1 MPGGQGMRAVSARGS
16 RGILLLG
23 GSRQQVVAIE
33 AAKRLGYRT
42 VLCDYLPD
50 NPGRLVADSFHLV
63 STTDRDAVLEVARA
77 EGVSGVLAYASDP
90 AAATAAYVAQELGL
104 PGNPLRSVEVLS
116 EKHLF
121 RAFLR
126 ENGLPCPRA
135 ASFSVGERAENVLA
149 LVDGWRWPLVVK
161 PTDSSG
167 SKGVTVVG
175 GPDGVADAVSRARG
189 FSRNGV
195 LIAEEYIE
203 RSYPSV
209 IGGDVFVKD
218 GEIRFWGLM
227 ECLRDEARPLVP
239 AGEKLP
245 VGLPPRDLAA
255 VKDVLQRIVTLLDI
269 RFGEL
274 NVEVLVGK
282 GGVPYVL
289 ELGARA
295 GGNMIPVQ
303 LSDASGVD
311 LVAANVLCAMGE
323 DPGDLEF
330 DGEGRCCA
338 HVVLHAET
346 SGCFAGVQYSDE
358 MAPHVYREVLYVPP
372 GGRAEAFDGA
382 DKAVGI
388 AFLEFGDADEMER
401 LFGDVRR
408 HVRLSV
414 EEGPCAR

>member
-1 MPGGQGMRAVSARGS
+1 MSACGS
-16 RGILLLG
+16 RGVLLLG

-50 NPGRLVADSFHLV
+50 NPGQLVADSFHLV
-63 STTDRDAVLEVARA
+63 STTDRDAVLKVARA
-77 EGVSGVLAYASDP
+77 EGISGVLAYASDP
-90 AAATAAYVAQELGL
+90 AAVTAAYVAQELGL
-104 PGNPLRSVEVLS
+104 PGNPLRSVETLS

-121 RAFLR
+121 RSFLR
-126 ENGLPCPRA
+126 EHGFPCPQTV
-135 ASFSVGERAENVLA
+135 SFPVGERTEDVLA

-175 GPDGVADAVSRARG
+175 SLDGIAGAVSRARG

-195 LIAEEYIE
+195 LIAEEFVE

-227 ECLRDEARPLVP
+227 ECLRDEAHPLVP
-239 AGEKLP
+239 VGKRFP
-245 VGLPPRDLAA
+245 VGLPTRDLAA
-255 VKDVLQRIVTLLDI
+255 VKDVLQRLVALLDI

-282 GGVPYVL
+282 DGVPYVL

-303 LSDASGVD
+303 LSDASGID

-323 DPGDLEF
+323 DPGDVDF

-388 AFLEFGDADEMER
+388 AFLEFGDADEMDR
-401 LFGDVRR
+401 LLGDVCA

-414 EEGPCAR
+414 EEGTCAR

>member
-1 MPGGQGMRAVSARGS
+1 MPGGQGVRAVSSRGT

-33 AAKRLGYRT
+33 AAKGLGYRT
-42 VLCDYLPD
+42 ILCDYLPD
-50 NPGRLVADSFHLV
+50 NPGRLAADSFHLV
-63 STTDRDAVLEVARA
+63 STTDRDAVLGVARA

-90 AAATAAYVAQELGL
+90 AAATAAYVARELGL
-104 PGNPLRSVEVLS
+104 PGNPLRSVEALS

-189 FSRNGV
+189 LSRNGV
-195 LIAEEYIE
+195 LIAEEFIE

-209 IGGDVFVKD
+209 VGGDVFVKD
-218 GEIRFWGLM
+218 GEVRFWGLM

-323 DPGDLEF
+323 DPGDLDF

-372 GGRAEAFDGA
+372 GGRVEAFDGA

-388 AFLEFGDADEMER
+388 AFLEFGDADEVDR
-401 LFGDVRR
+401 LLGDVRR

-414 EEGPCAR
+414 EEDPCAR

>member
-1 MPGGQGMRAVSARGS
+1 MPGGQGVRAVSARGS

-50 NPGRLVADSFHLV
+50 NPGRLAADSFHLV

-135 ASFSVGERAENVLA
+135 ASFSAGERAENVLA

-195 LIAEEYIE
+195 LIAEEFIE
-203 RSYPSV
+203 RSHPFV
-209 IGGDVFVKD
+209 VGGDVFVKD
-218 GEIRFWGLM
+218 GEVRFWGLM
-227 ECLRDEARPLVP
+227 DCLRDEGCALVP
-239 AGEKLP
+239 VGKKLP

-255 VKDVLQRIVTLLDI
+255 VKGVLRRLVASLGI

-274 NVEVLVGK
+274 NVEVIVGRD
-282 GGVPYVL
+282 GEPYVL

-323 DPGDLEF
+323 DPGDLGF
-330 DGEGRCCA
+330 DGKGRCCA
-338 HVVLHAET
+338 HVVLHVEA
-346 SGCFAGVQYSDE
+346 GGRFAGVRYSDE

-372 GGRAEAFDGA
+372 GGRVEAFDGA

-388 AFLEFGDADEMER
+388 AFLEFGDADEMDR
-401 LFGDVRR
+401 LLGDVRR

-414 EEGPCAR
+414 EGDPCAR